1 MISCGIFL
9 FPKFLKNIPY
19 SFKIM
24 KHHIPLNIWS
34 NICIPETSTEEY
46 MYAVKNKCTGLVFCE
61 AYLVKL
67 EVQEKQWMKLWFLGK
82 LEAPKKPVYPGSPCC
97 LFFIFKSLWNS
108 VFLFVISVFAPL
120 SYPADLKVFCKV
132 DVLCCSWSKGILH
145 FKSSGN
151 QLKVSLTSCDG
162 GHKDSSSKPGN
173 VLTDNWTTEG

>member
-1 MISCGIFL
+1 MGYFFFQSSLRIS
-9 FPKFLKNIPY
+9 
-19 SFKIM
+19 
-24 KHHIPLNIWS
+24 HIPSKLWNIS
-34 NICIPETSTEEY
+34 YPTKYLIKYLYPRNVYGRVHVCC
-46 MYAVKNKCTGLVFCE
+46 KNKCTGLVFCE

-120 SYPADLKVFCKV
+120 SYPADSKVFCKV